1 MPDVNRIIFE
11 RLVVDGP
18 FGIRDGPITMFP
30 VPVNHVNN
38 LHRGFNRF
46 DFVAFVT
53 HFGRNC
59 CECIFHDIDNY
70 LRCKTESITRLA
82 HSSDETHLLPIAKS
96 IR

>member
-18 FGIRDGPITMFP
+18 FGISDGPITMFP

-59 CECIFHDIDNY
+59 CECICHDGQY
-70 LRCKTESITRLA
+70 YGPVSRPGFYFVQRMMSTKW
-82 HSSDETHLLPIAKS
+82 
-96 IR
+96 